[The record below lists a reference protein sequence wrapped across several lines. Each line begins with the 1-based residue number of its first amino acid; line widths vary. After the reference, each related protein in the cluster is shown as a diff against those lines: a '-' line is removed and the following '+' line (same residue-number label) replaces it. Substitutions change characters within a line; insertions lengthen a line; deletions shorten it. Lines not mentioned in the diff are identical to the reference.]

1 MYIWRCPVVLQADRT
16 HDVGPIDCW
25 MRSHSLIIW
34 SQFASPRP
42 LVAATIHTERWHHNV
57 PKTAQHPYLYSIF
70 SRLTDICIVTHD
82 SRPHALR
89 RSSTISLHSL
99 QSLGDSVTLQSF
111 VTRPGKLS
119 WLNFK
124 NTFRHSI
131 IRIKRDNSWPTK
143 LLQNIGENL
152 NRIKSENNA
161 QCIIGECYKCLW

>member
-99 QSLGDSVTLQSF
+99 QSLGDSVTRHCNPLSPDPDRKAQLIKFQKYFSSF
-111 VTRPGKLS
+111 YNSYKKRQQLTNQIVTKHWRK
-119 WLNFK
+119 
-124 NTFRHSI
+124 I
-131 IRIKRDNSWPTK
+131 
-143 LLQNIGENL
+143 
-152 NRIKSENNA
+152 
-161 QCIIGECYKCLW
+161 